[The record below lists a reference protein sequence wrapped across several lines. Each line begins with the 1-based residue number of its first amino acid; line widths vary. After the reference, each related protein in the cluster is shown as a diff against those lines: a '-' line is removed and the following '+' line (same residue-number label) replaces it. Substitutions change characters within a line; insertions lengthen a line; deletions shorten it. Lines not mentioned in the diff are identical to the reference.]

1 MGVSDRVKWVQGLVE
16 NSPTGPFD
24 AATAFL
30 ALNFLPEDERLATLR
45 EIHRRLKLGAPFLMI
60 TGCSNKKSARFEDDL
75 RVYAAFARRNGAP
88 ADVVEQ
94 ALRMQRES
102 LHYLLPEREVAL
114 LIEAG
119 FGDVRLFYTGLWV
132 FGWIACA

>member
-1 MGVSDRVKWVQGLVE
+1 
-16 NSPTGPFD
+16 
-24 AATAFL
+24 
-30 ALNFLPEDERLATLR
+30 
-45 EIHRRLKLGAPFLMI
+45 MI
-60 TGCSNKKSARFEDDL
+60 TGCSDKNSACFEDDL

-88 ADVVEQ
+88 ADVVEE

-132 FGWIACA
+132 FGWIARA